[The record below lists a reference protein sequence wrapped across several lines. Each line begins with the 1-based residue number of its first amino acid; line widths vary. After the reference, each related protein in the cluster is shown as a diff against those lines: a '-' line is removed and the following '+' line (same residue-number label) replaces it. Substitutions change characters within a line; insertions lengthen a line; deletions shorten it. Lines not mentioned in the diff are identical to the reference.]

1 MKSPK
6 VDNRG
11 VAEAQAAQ
19 ARAQQAAQ
27 NLQRN
32 MAQDLSTSNV
42 VEAVAGGSADMSPVS
57 GGDSKRKPKN
67 GGLSSQLGVNLG

>member
-1 MKSPK
+1 MKTPK

-27 NLQRN
+27 NLQQN
-32 MAQDLSTSNV
+32 MSQDLSNSNI
-42 VEAVAGGSADMSPVS
+42 VEAVAGGSADISGVS
-57 GGDSKRKPKN
+57 GGDNRRKPK
-67 GGLSSQLGVNLG
+67 GAGLSSQLGVNLG